1 MLMKRRLPPLLALRA
16 FEAAGR
22 HMSFSKA
29 AEELNVTQG
38 AISRQIKLLE
48 EFLHAPLFRRLT
60 RQIELTPFGQ
70 AYLSPATQALDMI
83 ERATIQSFGEAR
95 LLSVSL
101 LPTIGTLWLMQRL
114 TSFMMAYPEIR
125 LQVSASLEPVD
136 FKREQV
142 DVAIRVGK
150 VPGYDY
156 STNGSQINFRMASS
170 WADVSAQHLWDD
182 YITPVCSR
190 RFLEEHGPITQ
201 IQDLA
206 RLRLI
211 HNMSRADCWPAWLMA
226 SGHSGVSG
234 STRLEVGHSYMAV
247 LAARE
252 GQGIACVPTIEI
264 ETPEWRDELVRPF
277 DMKLK
282 SAGAYYM
289 LCPRE
294 KLLSPEVTLFSSWL
308 TAQY

>member
-1 MLMKRRLPPLLALRA
+1 MKRRLPPLLALRA

-22 HMSFSKA
+22 HLSFSKA

-60 RQIELTPFGQ
+60 RQIELTPFGL
-70 AYLSPATQALDMI
+70 AYLTPATQALDLI
-83 ERATIQSFGEAR
+83 EGATLQSFEQAR
-95 LLSVSL
+95 SLSVSL

-125 LQVSASLEPVD
+125 LQVSASLEPVN
-136 FKREQV
+136 FKREPV

-150 VPGYDY
+150 VPGHDY
-156 STNGSQINFRMASS
+156 AAEGSQITFRMAES
-170 WADVSAQHLWDD
+170 WTDVSAMHLWDD

-190 RFLEEHGPITQ
+190 RFLEQHGPIDS
-201 IQDLA
+201 IEDLA
-206 RLRLI
+206 KHRLI
-211 HNMSRADCWPAWLMA
+211 HNMSRPDCWPAWLLA

-234 STRLEVGHSYMAV
+234 RTRLEVGHSYMAV

-252 GQGIACVPTIEI
+252 GQGIACVPVIETD
-264 ETPEWRDELVRPF
+264 TPEWRDELVRPF
-277 DMKLK
+277 DLKLK
-282 SAGAYYM
+282 SSGAYYM

-294 KLLSPEVTLFSSWL
+294 KLLSPEVKLFSSWL
-308 TAQY
+308 SAQY